1 MELKQI
7 KYAGIAPFLYI
18 FILVL
23 GIIFVQNRYIEQ
35 KIDNSDSKIDH
46 ITAHKRLKS
55 NLALHQ
61 KLPSL
66 GFENILANWQ
76 YLQFIQYLGDTEARQ
91 ETGYSAITDFFEI
104 IAQKDPRFL
113 QANLMLSVTN
123 SIYAGKAD
131 KSVEILSRIIPY
143 NSPQQN
149 PDSFFLWT
157 YKGTDEILFT
167 ADIPSAINS
176 YENSAQWALAR
187 GDELGKIVAGRNLQT
202 VEFLK
207 NNPDSR
213 KAQVGAWGSI
223 LFAAID
229 KQTQQLAIDRIKS
242 LGGEVIF
249 TDDGR
254 IVVQPPQQD

>member
-1 MELKQI
+1 MQLQHI
-7 KYAGIAPFLYI
+7 KYATIAPFLYI
-18 FILVL
+18 IVLTL
-23 GIIFVQNRYIEQ
+23 GIVFVQNRYIERY
-35 KIDNSDSKIDH
+35 IENSDTTIDH
-46 ITAHKRLKS
+46 NSAHQRLRNSLALQKRL
-55 NLALHQ
+55 
-61 KLPSL
+61 PTL
-66 GFENILANWQ
+66 GFHNLLANWN
-76 YLQFIQYLGDTEARQ
+76 YLQFIQYLGDTEARKQ
-91 ETGYSAITDFFEI
+91 TGHSAITDFFELV
-104 IAQKDPRFL
+104 AQKDPRFL
-113 QANLMLSVTN
+113 QANLMLSVSN
-123 SIYAGKAD
+123 SIYAGRAD
-131 KSVEILSRIIPY
+131 ESVEILNRIIPY

-176 YENSAQWALAR
+176 YQNAAQWSFAR
-187 GDELGKIVAGRNLQT
+187 GDELGNIVASRNLQT

-229 KQTQQLAIDRIKS
+229 KETQQLAIDRIKS
-242 LGGEVIF
+242 LGGDVIF

-254 IVVQPPQQD
+254 IIVQPPQQD